1 MAISTYQQRKPL
13 IEMLPGLRAKRLGE
27 IELGRLV
34 LLGNS
39 ADGTAIA
46 GIAIR
51 ADALSRA
58 GDITEGVVRLGGGAP
73 RFERHALDDTL
84 VAIEVE
90 YLLEP
95 DLASASA
102 SARPARTGDLVVSP
116 ASGAVGVVITGPWQ
130 GFGLMDVAS
139 AVARPFA
146 QAKPD
151 GVQVMLAWRLV
162 ELEARSKILFV
173 HQASAPRR
181 EPLPRDV
188 SERPDDEVPHYA
200 RDRQNRGV
208 PGYTADEDD

>member
-95 DLASASA
+95 DLASA

>member
-1 MAISTYQQRKPL
+1 MSTYQQRMPL

-27 IELGRLV
+27 IELGCRV

-39 ADGTAIA
+39 ADGTPIA

-95 DLASASA
+95 DLASAT
-102 SARPARTGDLVVSP
+102 ARPAQAGDLLVSP

-151 GVQVMLAWRLV
+151 GVQLMLAWRLV
-162 ELEARSKILFV
+162 EREARSKILFV
-173 HQASAPRR
+173 RQASESRCD
-181 EPLPRDV
+181 PLPRDV
-188 SERPDDEVPHYA
+188 SERPDDEVARYA

-208 PGYTADEDD
+208 PRYAGDEDD